1 MDGTAVEPKMC
12 AESEKA
18 APSSYSL
25 SPGVGGECEE
35 EEEEEGGGGL
45 NFEFDPADPP
55 PIHIG

>member
-35 EEEEEGGGGL
+35 EEEEEEGRGI
-45 NFEFDPADPP
+45 EFL
-55 PIHIG
+55 I